1 MNRCNINDHDEIVLR
16 VISCIMA
23 HFEHPFRKQF
33 ATRIRVQS
41 RDFAPLTLCFLIS
54 PSSLAWVTC

>member
-33 ATRIRVQS
+33 ATRIIPY
-41 RDFAPLTLCFLIS
+41 FAPVTLCFLIS